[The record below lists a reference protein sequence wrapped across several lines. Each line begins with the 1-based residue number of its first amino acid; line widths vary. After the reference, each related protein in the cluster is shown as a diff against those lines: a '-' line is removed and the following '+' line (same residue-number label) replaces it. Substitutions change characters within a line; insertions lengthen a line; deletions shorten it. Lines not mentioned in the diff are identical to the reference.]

1 MTYLD
6 ELLSLRQNGRG
17 RHRAVQHKPMPT
29 TTTVVAALRTG
40 YAWLGRTP
48 SMAALGG
55 FLLYVLLSSYLGE
68 LMSLPVPGL
77 FNVGVLLGLLQFVGF
92 FALATRGPRTDCRGD
107 PHGGELGEPV
117 ESYR

>member
-6 ELLSLRQNGRG
+6 VLLSLRSNGRG
-17 RHRAVQHKPMPT
+17 RHRAVQHKPMA
-29 TTTVVAALRTG
+29 TVAGALRAG
-40 YAWLGRTP
+40 YAWLGKAP

-68 LMSLPVPGL
+68 LMSLPVPGMV
-77 FNVGVLLGLLQFVGF
+77 NVGVLLGLSQFAGF

-107 PHGGELGEPV
+107 PRGGELGEPV
-117 ESYR
+117 ELYR